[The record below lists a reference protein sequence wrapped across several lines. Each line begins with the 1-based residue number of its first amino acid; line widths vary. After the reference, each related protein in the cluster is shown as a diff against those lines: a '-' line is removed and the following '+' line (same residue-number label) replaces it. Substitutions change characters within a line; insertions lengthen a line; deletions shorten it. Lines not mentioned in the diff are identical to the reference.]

1 MTQAGSEPLGRS
13 TGAGRRNRVSRL
25 LGSAVQFGFDS
36 AMRVDEFAFIGHNA
50 HLIPVIRELL
60 AALEANNI
68 HACQIGGTRA
78 RLPPSCASRES
89 RIPVATPEQHVN
101 QDRYD
106 CMYCRQNGSH
116 CKALFTENL
125 HTLNVIGCSL
135 VSDVFQ
141 ITLNGIKR

>member
-68 HACQIGGTRA
+68 HAC
-78 RLPPSCASRES
+78 
-89 RIPVATPEQHVN
+89 
-101 QDRYD
+101 
-106 CMYCRQNGSH
+106 
-116 CKALFTENL
+116 
-125 HTLNVIGCSL
+125 
-135 VSDVFQ
+135 
-141 ITLNGIKR
+141 